1 MIVDQLHDRTLSDT
15 RSITNTV
22 DIQNTISYQLRIIT
36 QFHATQPCRADLNT
50 KLTNHFRQYLQIEIS
65 LKVKG
70 LDLLVLQKLLYQFLK
85 RRLDSRDRIY
95 HSGSDLS

>member
-22 DIQNTISYQLRIIT
+22 DIQSTISYQLRIIT
-36 QFHATQPCRADLNT
+36 QFHATQQCRADLNT

-65 LKVKG
+65 LNVKG
-70 LDLLVLQKLLYQFLK
+70 CLLVLLY
-85 RRLDSRDRIY
+85 
-95 HSGSDLS
+95 